1 MVSEIGSWLGVRGL
15 DPVKTHVTRPPRIF
29 VELWEIGGLRP
40 EKKARFFLC
49 RGKLLIELA
58 FSAGSR
64 TFALV
69 SRGFETG
76 LLTRESVEKKLLKG
90 QATGVDPC
98 AVAES

>member
-1 MVSEIGSWLGVRGL
+1 MAHKSYGWCPKLARLGVRGL

-40 EKKARFFLC
+40 EKKVRFFLC

-76 LLTRESVEKKLLKG
+76 LLTQESVEKKTSKRSSHRG
-90 QATGVDPC
+90 
-98 AVAES
+98 